1 MSAIVESSLTEIAA
15 AIRAKRVSSREV
27 TAACLARIAQW
38 QPKLNCFIALE
49 ADEALAAADAA
60 DRDLAAGRV
69 RGPLHGVPL
78 AHKDMYYRAGKVSTC
93 GSKIRRGWK
102 PDSTSTALTRLAD
115 SGALQLGT
123 LNMAEFA
130 YGPTGH
136 NAHYGHCRNPW
147 NTAHITGGSS
157 SGSGSSVAAR
167 LVFGALGSD
176 TGGSIRGPA
185 GMCGVVGIKPTWT
198 RVSRFG
204 AMPLSFSLDTVGPLA
219 RTVEDCALVL
229 QTIAGADASDPD
241 CATDAVPHYVD
252 ALREPV
258 KGMRLGIPRGW
269 LDENIDPQIGQALR
283 AAAKAMESAGMVI
296 VEVPPPDL
304 ATLSAHSMMVLQSE
318 ATSLHGAWLRERP
331 DDYLPQT
338 RTRLESGFSVS
349 AVAYLDA
356 MRARGPALAKFVETT
371 LAEVDAIMI
380 PTLPITTPTIEAADV
395 GGGPNMARII
405 MEIMRFMRWV
415 NYLGIPSLSV
425 PAGFDSAGLP
435 IGMQLLGRPWAES
448 TLFRIGHA
456 YQSATDWH
464 RRVPSI

>member
-27 TAACLARIAQW
+27 TAACIARIEQW

-60 DRDLAAGRV
+60 DRDLANGRV
-69 RGPLHGVPL
+69 RGALHGVPL

-102 PDSTSTALTRLAD
+102 PDTTSTALMRLAD

-136 NAHYGHCRNPW
+136 NGHYGHCRNPW

-204 AMPLSFSLDTVGPLA
+204 AMPLSFSLDTVGPLV
-219 RTVEDCALVL
+219 RTVEDCALVM
-229 QTIAGADASDPD
+229 QIIAGADTSDPD
-241 CATDAVPHYVD
+241 CSTEPVPNYVD

-258 KGMRLGIPRGW
+258 KGMRVGIPRGW

-283 AAAKAMESAGMVI
+283 AAANAMASAGMVI
-296 VEVPPPDL
+296 VEVPPPEL
-304 ATLSAHSMMVLQSE
+304 ATLAAHSMMVLQSE
-318 ATSLHGAWLRERP
+318 ATSLHGPWLRERP
-331 DDYLPQT
+331 GDYLPQT

-371 LAEVDAIMI
+371 LTGVDAIMI
-380 PTLPITTPTIEAADV
+380 PTLPITTPTIEAADA

-425 PAGFDSAGLP
+425 PCGFDSTGLP

>member
-1 MSAIVESSLTEIAA
+1 MSGTIESSLTEIAA

-27 TAACLARIAQW
+27 TAACLARIEQW

-60 DRDLAAGRV
+60 DRDLANGRM
-69 RGPLHGVPL
+69 RGALHGVPL

-102 PDSTSTALTRLAD
+102 PDITSTALARLAD

-185 GMCGVVGIKPTWT
+185 GMCGLVGIKPTWT

-204 AMPLSFSLDTVGPLA
+204 AMPLSFSLDTVGPLV

-229 QTIAGADASDPD
+229 QIIAGADAGDPD
-241 CATDAVPHYVD
+241 CSTEPVPNYVD

-258 KGMRLGIPRGW
+258 KGMRIGIPRGW

-283 AAAKAMESAGMVI
+283 AAASAMESAGMVM
-296 VEVPPPDL
+296 VEVSPPDL
-304 ATLSAHSMMVLQSE
+304 ATLAAHSMMVLQSE
-318 ATSLHGAWLRERP
+318 ATSLHGPWLRERP
-331 DDYLPQT
+331 ADYLPQT

-356 MRARGPALAKFVETT
+356 LRARGPALAKFVDTT
-371 LAEVDAIMI
+371 LAGVDAIMI

-425 PAGFDSAGLP
+425 PAGFDAAGLP

-464 RRVPSI
+464 RRMPSI

>member
-1 MSAIVESSLTEIAA
+1 MSGIVDSSLTEIAA

-27 TAACLARIAQW
+27 TSACLARIALW
-38 QPKLNCFIALE
+38 QPRLNCFIALE

-69 RGPLHGVPL
+69 RGALHGVPL

-93 GSKIRRGWK
+93 GSKIRKDWI
-102 PDSTSTALTRLAD
+102 PDTTSTALRRLAD
-115 SGALQLGT
+115 NGALQLGT

-136 NAHYGHCRNPW
+136 NAHFGNCRNPW

-157 SGSGSSVAAR
+157 SGSGASVAAR

-204 AMPLSFSLDTVGPLA
+204 AMPLSFSLDTVGPLV

-229 QTIAGADASDPD
+229 QIIAGADASDPD
-241 CATDAVPHYVD
+241 CATEAVPNYVG

-258 KGMRLGIPRGW
+258 KGLRVGIPRGW
-269 LDENIDPQIGQALR
+269 LDKDIDAQIGKALR
-283 AAAKAMESAGMVI
+283 AAANAMEAVGIATVD
-296 VEVPPPDL
+296 VPPPDL

-318 ATSLHGAWLRERP
+318 ATSLHGAWLRDRP
-331 DDYLPQT
+331 NDYLPQT
-338 RTRLESGFSVS
+338 RARLESGFSVP

-356 MRARGPALAKFVETT
+356 MRVRGPALAKFVETT
-371 LAEVDAIMI
+371 MAGVDAIMI
-380 PTLPITTPTIEAADV
+380 PTMPITTPTIEAADA

-415 NYLGIPSLSV
+415 NYLGVPSLSV
-425 PAGFDSAGLP
+425 PCGFDATGLP

>member
-1 MSAIVESSLTEIAA
+1 MSNLVESSLTEIAE
-15 AIRAKRVSSREV
+15 AIRTKRVSSREV
-27 TAACLARIAQW
+27 TSACLARIAQW

-60 DRDLAAGRV
+60 DRDLAKGQV

-93 GSKIRRGWK
+93 GSKIRRTWK
-102 PDSTSTALTRLAD
+102 ADSTSTALQRLAEN
-115 SGALQLGT
+115 GALQLGT

-136 NAHYGHCRNPW
+136 NGHFGHCRNPW

-157 SGSGSSVAAR
+157 SGSGASVAAR

-176 TGGSIRGPA
+176 TGGSIRGPS

-198 RVSRFG
+198 RVSRAG
-204 AMPLSFSLDTVGPLA
+204 AMPLSFSLDTVGPLV
-219 RTVEDCALVL
+219 RTVEDCALL
-229 QTIAGADASDPD
+229 LKIIAGADAADPD
-241 CATDAVPHYVD
+241 CSTDAVPDYVA
-252 ALREPV
+252 ALRQPA
-258 KGMRLGIPRGW
+258 KGMRVGIPKGW
-269 LDENIDPQIGQALR
+269 LDADIDTEVGQTLR
-283 AAAKAMESAGMVI
+283 NAAKAMASAGIAI
-296 VEVPPPDL
+296 VDVTPPDL
-304 ATLSAHSMMVLQSE
+304 ATLSAHSMLVLQTE
-318 ATSLHGAWLRERP
+318 ATSLHSGWLRERA

-338 RTRLESGFSVS
+338 RARLESGFSVP

-356 MRARGPALAKFVETT
+356 LRARGPALAKFVETT
-371 LAEVDAIMI
+371 MAGVDAVMI
-380 PTLPITTPTIEAADV
+380 PTLPITTPTIEAADA

-405 MEIMRFMRWV
+405 MEIMRFMRWI

-425 PAGFDSAGLP
+425 PCGFDAKGLP

-448 TLFRIGHA
+448 TLFTIGHA
-456 YQSATDWH
+456 YQGVTDWH

>member
-1 MSAIVESSLTEIAA
+1 MSGIVDSSLTEIAA

-27 TAACLARIAQW
+27 TSACLARIALW
-38 QPKLNCFIALE
+38 QPRLNCFIALE

-69 RGPLHGVPL
+69 RGALHGVPL

-93 GSKIRRGWK
+93 GSKIRKDWI
-102 PDSTSTALTRLAD
+102 PDTTSTALRRLAD
-115 SGALQLGT
+115 NGALQLGT

-136 NAHYGHCRNPW
+136 NAHFGNCRNPW

-157 SGSGSSVAAR
+157 SGSGASVAAR

-204 AMPLSFSLDTVGPLA
+204 AMPLSFSLDTVGPLV

-229 QTIAGADASDPD
+229 QIIAGADASDPD
-241 CATDAVPHYVD
+241 CATEAVPNYVG

-258 KGMRLGIPRGW
+258 KGLRVGIPRGW
-269 LDENIDPQIGQALR
+269 LDKDIDAQIGKALR
-283 AAAKAMESAGMVI
+283 AAANAMEAVGI
-296 VEVPPPDL
+296 VTVDVPPPDL

-318 ATSLHGAWLRERP
+318 ATSLHGAWLRDRP
-331 DDYLPQT
+331 NDYLPQT
-338 RTRLESGFSVS
+338 RARLESGFSVP

-356 MRARGPALAKFVETT
+356 MRVRGPALAKFVETT
-371 LAEVDAIMI
+371 MAGVDAIMI
-380 PTLPITTPTIEAADV
+380 PTMPITTPTIEAADA

-415 NYLGIPSLSV
+415 NYLGVPSLSV
-425 PAGFDSAGLP
+425 PCGFDATGLP